1 MAYLHP
7 APGDPVP
14 PETIRA
20 LASILGL
27 SIPDEDIE
35 TLSTALRD
43 QLASID
49 SLLALDLTG
58 APPPP
63 AFDPRWHD

>member
-7 APGDPVP
+7 ASGDPVP

-49 SLLALDLTG
+49 ALLALDLTG
-58 APPPP
+58 ATPPP